1 MINTLP
7 LNINK
12 NITLTITPS
21 DLKFRGEKLSY
32 RTVLG
37 AFLSDNAPHPILI
50 DIKSGY
56 SSVRSY
62 SHALI
67 RLDEHQ
73 TSYLPVV
80 IDYSERLGDLVPE
93 DTRLILD
100 PRTIPAENITVNWGD
115 FADPENLSWRL
126 TVTIS
131 LPTFEKAQ

>member
-115 FADPENLSWRL
+115 FAGPENLSWRL
-126 TVTIS
+126 TITIP
-131 LPTFEKAQ
+131 LPTIEKAQ

>member
-32 RTVLG
+32 RTVLW

-80 IDYSERLGDLVPE
+80 IDYSERLGDLVPQ

-126 TVTIS
+126 TITIP
-131 LPTFEKAQ
+131 LPTIEKAQ

>member
-126 TVTIS
+126 TITIP
-131 LPTFEKAQ
+131 LPTIEKAQ

>member
-7 LNINK
+7 LNMNK

-21 DLKFRGEKLSY
+21 DLKFHGEKLSY

-37 AFLSDNAPHPILI
+37 AFLSDNAPHPII
-50 DIKSGY
+50 VDIKSGY
-56 SSVRSY
+56 SSVHSY

-67 RLDEHQ
+67 RLDENQ
-73 TSYLPVV
+73 NSYLPVV

-115 FADPENLSWRL
+115 FADPNNPSWRL
-126 TVTIS
+126 TVTIP
-131 LPTFEKAQ
+131 LPSIEKAQ

>member
-7 LNINK
+7 LNMNK

-80 IDYSERLGDLVPE
+80 IDYSERLGDLVPQ

-126 TVTIS
+126 TITIP
-131 LPTFEKAQ
+131 LPTIEKAQ

>member
-7 LNINK
+7 LNTNK
-12 NITLTITPS
+12 NITLTITPA
-21 DLKFRGEKLSY
+21 DLKLQGEKLSY
-32 RTVLG
+32 RVVLG
-37 AFLSDNAPHPILI
+37 AFLSDNAPHPII
-50 DIKSGY
+50 VDIKSGY
-56 SSVRSY
+56 SSVHSY

-100 PRTIPAENITVNWGD
+100 PRTIPAENITVDWGD
-115 FADPENLSWRL
+115 FADPDNPSWRL
-126 TVTIS
+126 TITIP
-131 LPTFEKAQ
+131 LPNFEKAQ

>member
-100 PRTIPAENITVNWGD
+100 PRTIPAENITANWGD
-115 FADPENLSWRL
+115 FADPNNLSWRL
-126 TVTIS
+126 TVTIP
-131 LPTFEKAQ
+131 LPTIEKAQ